1 MLIILIQV
9 NYKIPEDLAP
19 YINCIMIGESF
30 KKEVETSIPLYA
42 DGYPGIMFQQAEN
55 GFYLLPKR
63 KKLSELFLYGQTIQ
77 PISLNTTGVYQYIVI
92 QLYPFASKYLLDV
105 NPKLLNDDCYDLL
118 QIDYLDVNSFKAQ
131 LVLNNDQDKRLH
143 IIYEL
148 IRMLIRVNKQA
159 RNNSI
164 ERAIKFILEKNG
176 RVKIKDV
183 LNQVYMT
190 ERTLER
196 HFKTSVGLTPKQFAK
211 IIQFQ
216 TSLNKLTKEKYNS
229 LIAIGIDSG
238 FSDQSHFIRTFKSY
252 TGKTPSYYLKHYI

>member
-1 MLIILIQV
+1 M
-9 NYKIPEDLAP
+9 
-19 YINCIMIGESF
+19 MGENF
-30 KKEVETSIPLYA
+30 KKDIETSIPLYA

-55 GFYLLPKR
+55 DFYLMPKR

-77 PISLNTTGVYQYIVI
+77 PISLDTTGVYQYIVI

-105 NPKLLNDDCYDLL
+105 DPKLLNDDCYDLL
-118 QIDYLDVNSFKAQ
+118 QIDYLEVNSFKEL
-131 LVLNNDQDKRLH
+131 LVLNNDQDKRLG

-148 IRMLIRVNKQA
+148 MRKLIQVNKQA
-159 RNNSI
+159 RNDCI
-164 ERAIKFILEKNG
+164 EKAIKIIVEKKG
-176 RVKIKDV
+176 KVKIKDV

-196 HFKTSVGLTPKQFAK
+196 QFKTSVGLTPKQFAK

-216 TSLNKLTKEKYNS
+216 TSLKKLTKEKYNS

-252 TGKTPSYYLKHYI
+252 TGKTPSYYLDHYI